1 MANKKTFEDNLKEL
15 EQIVN
20 NLEKGDVPLEEALT
34 EFQKGVQLSGELQDI
49 LKNAEKTLTKVMDED
64 GKESDFDLKDQS
76 TEKND

>member
-34 EFQKGVQLSGELQDI
+34 EFQKGVQLSGELQDT

>member
-34 EFQKGVQLSGELQDI
+34 EFQKGVQLSGELQDT

-76 TEKND
+76 TDQND

>member
-34 EFQKGVQLSGELQDI
+34 EFQKGVQLSGELQDT

-64 GKESDFDLKDQS
+64 GKESDFDLKNQS